1 MNVKYIR
8 NIGRFV
14 KQSISFHRKEEL
26 VLTQFYYYL
35 FLLVI
40 EIYSSII
47 TGFYSLDRTAQV
59 LDKVQD
65 IHMAII
71 RPVPKDTQVTKEDI
85 LGEFHFV
92 FLL

>member
-1 MNVKYIR
+1 M
-8 NIGRFV
+8 
-14 KQSISFHRKEEL
+14 
-26 VLTQFYYYL
+26 LTQFYYYL

-65 IHMAII
+65 IHKAII
-71 RPVPKDTQVTKEDI
+71 RQVPEDTQVTKEDI